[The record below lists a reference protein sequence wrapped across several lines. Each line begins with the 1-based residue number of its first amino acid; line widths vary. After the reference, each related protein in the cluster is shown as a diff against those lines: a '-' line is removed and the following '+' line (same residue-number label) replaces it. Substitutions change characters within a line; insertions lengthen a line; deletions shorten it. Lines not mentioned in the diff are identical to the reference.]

1 MFKDSFKYY
10 KARKPPPDLKDVM
23 DVEKTDDPTVRKIA
37 VSSECATHLK
47 TNFALKSTK
56 NWNIYEFLDVPGL
69 ILIEN
74 PFTAEGQREW
84 ILKCLKEYSK
94 KPNILNIDAHG
105 LLNDDETWWESCF
118 GKSPNKDLLS
128 KLRWATLGYHHN
140 WDTKH
145 YSENLRTEMPKDLT
159 NLTNYFAKVLGF
171 HQFKAEAAIINYYRM
186 NSTLAGHTD
195 HSEVFFEA
203 PLFSISFGQTAIF
216 LIGGHKQED
225 PAHALFLRSGDVVVM
240 SGDSRL
246 RAQMLMKSRLAG
258 AQKGH
263 GLLKKKADA
272 LQMRFRM
279 ILGKIIETK
288 TLMGE
293 VMKEAAFSL
302 AEAKFAT
309 GDFNQVVLQ
318 NVTKAQIKIRSKKD
332 NVAGVNLPVFESY
345 QDGTDTYELAG
356 LARGGQQLAKLKK
369 NYQKA
374 VTLLVE
380 LASLQ
385 TSFVTLDEVIKITNR
400 RVNAIEHVI
409 IPRIERTLAYIISEL
424 DELEREEFYR
434 LKKIQDKKKIAKAK
448 VEAIR
453 REMIAAGKDDDR
465 GGVANMLDEGDDDI
479 LF

>member
-1 MFKDSFKYY
+1 
-10 KARKPPPDLKDVM
+10 
-23 DVEKTDDPTVRKIA
+23 
-37 VSSECATHLK
+37 
-47 TNFALKSTK
+47 
-56 NWNIYEFLDVPGL
+56 
-69 ILIEN
+69 
-74 PFTAEGQREW
+74 
-84 ILKCLKEYSK
+84 
-94 KPNILNIDAHG
+94 
-105 LLNDDETWWESCF
+105 
-118 GKSPNKDLLS
+118 
-128 KLRWATLGYHHN
+128 
-140 WDTKH
+140 
-145 YSENLRTEMPKDLT
+145 
-159 NLTNYFAKVLGF
+159 
-171 HQFKAEAAIINYYRM
+171 
-186 NSTLAGHTD
+186 
-195 HSEVFFEA
+195 
-203 PLFSISFGQTAIF
+203 
-216 LIGGHKQED
+216 
-225 PAHALFLRSGDVVVM
+225 M
-240 SGDSRL
+240 SGKDKLPIFPSRG
-246 RAQMLMKSRLAG
+246 AQMLMKSRLQG

-272 LQMRFRM
+272 LQMRFRL

-332 NVAGVNLPVFESY
+332 NVAGVNLPIFESY

-369 NYQKA
+369 NYQRA
-374 VTLLVE
+374 VKLLVE

-448 VEAIR
+448 VEAER
-453 REMIAAGKDDDR
+453 AVLIAAGHNLDATNLLDESDDD
-465 GGVANMLDEGDDDI
+465 V

>member
-1 MFKDSFKYY
+1 M
-10 KARKPPPDLKDVM
+10 KA
-23 DVEKTDDPTVRKIA
+23 
-37 VSSECATHLK
+37 
-47 TNFALKSTK
+47 
-56 NWNIYEFLDVPGL
+56 
-69 ILIEN
+69 
-74 PFTAEGQREW
+74 
-84 ILKCLKEYSK
+84 
-94 KPNILNIDAHG
+94 
-105 LLNDDETWWESCF
+105 
-118 GKSPNKDLLS
+118 
-128 KLRWATLGYHHN
+128 
-140 WDTKH
+140 
-145 YSENLRTEMPKDLT
+145 
-159 NLTNYFAKVLGF
+159 
-171 HQFKAEAAIINYYRM
+171 
-186 NSTLAGHTD
+186 
-195 HSEVFFEA
+195 
-203 PLFSISFGQTAIF
+203 
-216 LIGGHKQED
+216 
-225 PAHALFLRSGDVVVM
+225 
-240 SGDSRL
+240 
-246 RAQMLMKSRLAG
+246 RLAG

-279 ILGKIIETK
+279 ILGKIIEVRQTLYVSVWLYRIFCFYTNRYTFQTK

-369 NYQKA
+369 NYQRA
-374 VTLLVE
+374 VKLLVE

-434 LKKIQDKKKIAKAK
+434 LKKIQDKKKQAKAK
-448 VEAIR
+448 V
-453 REMIAAGKDDDR
+453 
-465 GGVANMLDEGDDDI
+465 
-479 LF
+479 